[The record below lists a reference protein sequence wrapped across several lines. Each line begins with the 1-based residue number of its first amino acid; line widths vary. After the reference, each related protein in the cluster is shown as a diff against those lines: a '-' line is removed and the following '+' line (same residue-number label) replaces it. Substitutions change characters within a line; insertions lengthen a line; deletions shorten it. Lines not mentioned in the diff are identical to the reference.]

1 MERKAELI
9 KEMLA
14 MQAEF
19 TAHEQ
24 SGAYTPEDYY
34 VGGKWKAYKERYTEL
49 ASEVREIAS
58 TEANYWK

>member
-9 KEMLA
+9 QEMLA

-34 VGGKWKAYKERYTEL
+34 VNGKWKEYKERYNEL
-49 ASEVREIAS
+49 ATEVREIAS
-58 TEANYWK
+58 TEANFWK